1 MTFFT
6 GWLTVFTVGLIAV
19 VTPGPDFALTLRN
32 SLAYSRRAGIYTAF
46 GIGLGNTIHATYSLV
61 GIGAIIAQSIVLFNL
76 IKWIGAGYL
85 VYLGIKSLKARPVQ
99 MQDVQISTSQ
109 RVVGRLAAFRIGLLG
124 NLLNPKATLF
134 FLALFTQ
141 IIQPGTPLIA
151 QATYGGTVALLSL
164 VWFALLAVLISQRWI
179 RQAITAISHWL
190 ERLTGAVLILL
201 GLRLAAVSL
210 DE

>member
-1 MTFFT
+1 MSFLT
-6 GWLTVFTVGLIAV
+6 GWLTVFMVGLIAV

-32 SLAYSRRAGIYTAF
+32 SLAYSRQAGVYTAF

-61 GIGAIIAQSIVLFNL
+61 GIGAVISQSIVLFNL
-76 IKWIGAGYL
+76 IKLIGAGYL
-85 VYLGIKSLKARPVQ
+85 IYIGIKSLRAKPVK
-99 MQDVQISTSQ
+99 VQTVQTQAPQ
-109 RVVGRLAAFRIGLLG
+109 RSVGRLVAFRIGLFG

-164 VWFALLAVLISQRWI
+164 VWFALLALLVSQRWI
-179 RQAITAISHWL
+179 RQTLTAVSHWL

-201 GLRLAAVSL
+201 GLQLAVV
-210 DE
+210 ER